1 MNFINDGQF
10 TANVSHLVEYYKNEI
25 EILKEEINRLNIR
38 NMQVEGEK
46 EELKKKIELLK
57 FENYKLKEAFQQEM
71 LLVQMKGQKQRKE
84 LYDKINQIETS
95 NRLLLN
101 EIEIYK
107 EKEERCGINNNNNNN
122 TNMNEC
128 YGCMKLNEEI
138 HDIEKDLKYRKDIM
152 NIMVA
157 FYNKLNR
164 KIFACYENDNDHKG
178 SENYINN
185 LMYLDYDT
193 TNNKS
198 LFKKCLNQI
207 ENKTLSLIPT
217 K

>member
-10 TANVSHLVEYYKNEI
+10 TANVSHLIEYYKNEI

-38 NMQVEGEK
+38 NTQVEGEK

-71 LLVQMKGQKQRKE
+71 LLVQMKAQKQRKE

-107 EKEERCGINNNNNNN
+107 EKEERCGINSSNNN

-164 KIFACYENDNDHKG
+164 KIFACYENDNDHKDSG
-178 SENYINN
+178 NYINN

>member
-10 TANVSHLVEYYKNEI
+10 SANVGHLVEYYKNEI

-38 NMQVEGEK
+38 NAQVEGEK
-46 EELKKKIELLK
+46 EELKRKIELMK
-57 FENYKLKEAFQQEM
+57 YENYKLKEGFQQEM
-71 LLVQMKGQKQRKE
+71 ILVQMKAQQQRKA

-107 EKEERCGINNNNNNN
+107 EKEERGGISNDNNNV
-122 TNMNEC
+122 NEC

-152 NIMVA
+152 NIMVG

-164 KIFACYENDNDHKG
+164 KIFACYENDNDNDSDKEG
-178 SENYINN
+178 GNYMSN
-185 LMYLDYDT
+185 LVYLDYDT

>member
-1 MNFINDGQF
+1 
-10 TANVSHLVEYYKNEI
+10 
-25 EILKEEINRLNIR
+25 
-38 NMQVEGEK
+38 
-46 EELKKKIELLK
+46 
-57 FENYKLKEAFQQEM
+57 
-71 LLVQMKGQKQRKE
+71 MKAQKQRKE

-95 NRLLLN
+95 NRFLLN

-107 EKEERCGINNNNNNN
+107 EKEERCGINNNDHN
-122 TNMNEC
+122 NMNEC

-152 NIMVA
+152 NVMVG

-164 KIFACYENDNDHKG
+164 KIFACYENDNDNDNHKESG
-178 SENYINN
+178 NYISN
-185 LMYLDYDT
+185 LLYLDYDT